1 MERRNSPM
9 ARGACYLLI
18 YLTAVYPLHPA
29 IAAGITPDNNRTQVQ
44 NQGNVPIVN
53 IATPNGA
60 GISHNTYKE
69 FNVATQGAVLNNAT
83 QVAKSQLAGQLN
95 ANPNLNGKSAE
106 LIINEVT
113 GSGRSDLQGKLE
125 IVGHKANVM
134 IANPNGITCDGCGFI
149 NTGSATLTTGKPQFD
164 KQGALEAL
172 EVKKGQI
179 TIGGKGLDGKSTD
192 YIDIISRA
200 TELNGKIQANNLSLT
215 QGANRIDFNDGTV
228 KKITGEGAKPQLAV
242 DTKALGGMYANKIR
256 LVATEDG
263 VGVNLKDLTSNQRD
277 ITLNVNGKIELG
289 NAKAKTDFNLSAR
302 ETHIAPNVKVQAE
315 RDITLASTKLDNKGS
330 VIAGRDMRVFG
341 DTLRNTGD
349 KALLQANNNMWLQK
363 DAQGN
368 KSDLIENKSATIKTV
383 SGDLVVRTK
392 ELNNIRNEFATTWKI
407 ETPDSDR
414 IEYLGFELLF
424 RDHLNGFKPVIQSA
438 EVKKWFGSV
447 DFNKNDWINTGR
459 KTLILSKATSE
470 AVISSGNDMYVNSEK
485 ILNEIS
491 SIKAVKNIFLTGVI
505 LKNITKKLGM
515 KNSFTKFSTDFNPL
529 TDTENSREL
538 IVRIEHVKDEIPMY
552 IEHDIEFKKIGV
564 SNDWKSENYYLATI
578 SAGGDL
584 VADFRD
590 SIDINTPSI
599 YDAKET
605 SEIYGIQRPDTL
617 VAKNIVLNSK
627 QISILDNSIKAA
639 NGINILAN
647 DSISINDGSLFA
659 GGDLSVVATN
669 NINSIQGELKGKN
682 ITAISRNA
690 DLNFQSSE
698 GVGYFNLD
706 GSRKVSSL
714 EATDDLFLH
723 SGKNILLRNLLLTKG
738 DNVSL
743 TANNN
748 ITIDNNNAL
757 LTHKRMGTVLSGS
770 REQELF
776 NKILSNIGKLDTKGS
791 VIINA
796 GGVLR
801 AEGIN
806 ISAGKDI
813 NLTSAKDII
822 LTPRE
827 FPHLLSESAPSYRP
841 FHPSELGRSFDG
853 LPQMGF
859 VPLPKNELFPSSRS
873 GELSSRLTA
882 GNNIN
887 IISGADING
896 KAAQI
901 NAKGN
906 TLLSAGRNINLLA
919 LGYSAIDNKNDNN
932 KDDRHIVAVVNG
944 GKQLTLAANGTLITQ
959 GATLSSGGNT
969 TISSGGNMRFESVQ
983 NHSYREKG
991 REFTES
997 VTQQGTALTS
1007 GGILTVISNGSILF
1021 QATKLTAKGAMDV
1034 AAKGGYLYAQA
1045 MEESSHYEKTET
1057 KRKWYGKKKTIKRTR
1072 HDVTNK
1078 VTEFTAGGDINL
1090 LSRDDSTYEASKI
1103 ATNKNAKLTSTH
1115 GKVNFKA
1122 VKNTSFEQTITY
1134 SKGFYIKQRDKGYT
1148 ETQWVLPQ
1156 IFTGGKLTVEAA
1168 NGVSADI
1175 KAKNGQSLQNVL
1187 AVLGNTPET
1196 AWLKGLRENKDIQW
1210 NLVKDAYDS
1219 WDHKSQHLNPVV
1231 SAVIAIAAAAA
1242 TAGSSLAASV
1252 ASYAGNSVA
1261 GGALTAGMSSL
1272 AAQAAVAI
1280 VDNQGDIS
1288 KALKVLGSSDAV
1300 KSTITS
1306 MAIGGA
1312 LAGFDSY
1319 MGWDKAADG
1328 TKLDPTK
1335 AKLPQISNGDWNKVV
1350 QRVAGQSIISSS
1362 LNTAINGGSFKD
1374 NLTTALLANIGSQ
1387 INAEGARLIGD
1398 NGEVLGIPGKM
1409 LSHAVVAG
1417 VSAEIGRGNVKG
1429 AMAGALAAELAGVM
1443 MGDNLIKA
1451 EEWQRTSER
1460 QAQIARVFGGFAGAV
1475 FTGKADGAYSGASS
1489 AENTFRYNYLAHH
1502 QRELMEK
1509 ELAAESSY
1517 LKKAQIFAKWGL
1529 ISNTQDGYLAAGFV
1543 SGIPSELYD
1552 SVMAIVGAVSNP
1564 SEVIESLRTLL
1575 IQEDMP
1581 GFIWQATKDSYLK
1594 QLDIVKAEYEKA
1606 GSEGAYNAG
1615 LEIGKLVTGI
1625 ASMVGGGFGAV
1636 KGSTSATSKL
1646 SKVISKDPHPTV
1658 DIRHVYRVEKD
1669 GSKTQME
1676 WGGDI
1681 YKQGY
1686 PFEDF
1691 VATQMP
1697 KGTRLPKNFKVY
1709 DFYDEKTGLATSV
1722 KTLDTRTASKIKNPK
1737 QLYISMKGNIDDTV
1751 GFTKETKAGVTVTA
1765 DMISKREVRIAI
1777 PKTTTP
1783 DQWEQINRA
1792 ITYGAEKNVSVKIT
1806 VVK

>member
-1 MERRNSPM
+1 MDRCNNPM

-18 YLTAVYPLHPA
+18 YLTATYPLHPA

-44 NQGNVPIVN
+44 NQGNVPVVN

-69 FNVATQGAVLNNAT
+69 FNIATQGAVLNNAT
-83 QVAKSQLAGQLN
+83 QAAKSQLARQLN
-95 ANPNLNGKSAE
+95 ANSNLKGKAAE

-113 GSGRSDLQGKLE
+113 GNGRSNLQGKLE
-125 IVGHKANVM
+125 VVGNKANVM

-149 NTGSATLTTGKPQFD
+149 NTSSATVTTGKPQFD

-179 TIGGKGLDGKSTD
+179 TIGGKGLDGKATD

-200 TELNGKIQANNLSLT
+200 TELNGKIQANNLSFT

-228 KKITGEGAKPQLAV
+228 QKITGEGVKPQLAV

-263 VGVNLKDLTSNQRD
+263 VGVNLKDLTSDQRD

-302 ETHIAPNVKVQAE
+302 ETHIAPNIKVQAE
-315 RDITLASTKLDNKGS
+315 RDITLASTKLDNKGN
-330 VIAGRDMRVFG
+330 VTAGRDMRILG

-368 KSDLIENKSATIKTV
+368 KSILIENKSATIKTV
-383 SGDLVVRTK
+383 KGDLVVRTN
-392 ELNNIRNEFATTWKI
+392 ELNNVRSEFVTGWKI
-407 ETPDSDR
+407 QNPDSDK

-424 RDHLNGFKPVIQSA
+424 RDHLNGFKPVLENT
-438 EVKKWFGSV
+438 EVKKWFGTV
-447 DFNKNDWINTGR
+447 DFNKNNWINTGR
-459 KTLILSKATSE
+459 KELILSKSTSE
-470 AVISSGNDMYVNSEK
+470 AVIFSGGNMYVNSNK
-485 ILNEIS
+485 ILNEAS
-491 SIKAVKNIFLTGVI
+491 SIQALKNVFLTGLTLQNFTKNLGVI
-505 LKNITKKLGM
+505 NY
-515 KNSFTKFSTDFNPL
+515 FTKFSTDFNPL
-529 TDTENSREL
+529 NDTESSRDL
-538 IVRIEHVKDEIPMY
+538 IIGLEHLIDEFPMY
-552 IEHDIEFKKIGV
+552 MENDIEFKNTG
-564 SNDWKSENYYLATI
+564 SANEWENKKYYLATI

-590 SIDINTPSI
+590 DIDINTPSI
-599 YDAKET
+599 SNIKGV
-605 SEIYGIQRPDTL
+605 SEISGVQRPDAL
-617 VAKNIVLNSK
+617 VARNILLNSK
-627 QISILDNSIKAA
+627 KINVTDNNIKSVD
-639 NGINILAN
+639 GINILAG
-647 DSISINDGSLFA
+647 DGIDIKYGSILA
-659 GGDLSVVATN
+659 GGDLSMTATN
-669 NINSIQGELKGKN
+669 DINSVQGELKGKN
-682 ITAISRNA
+682 ITAISKNA
-690 DLNFQSSE
+690 DLSFKSSE
-698 GVGYFNLD
+698 DTGYFNLD
-706 GSRKVSSL
+706 GTRKISSL
-714 EATDDLFLH
+714 EATGDLLLH
-723 SGKNILLRNLLLTKG
+723 AGKNILLRNLFLTKS
-738 DNVSL
+738 NSISL
-743 TANNN
+743 AANND

-757 LTHKRMGTVLSGS
+757 LTHKRMRGGLSGN
-770 REQELF
+770 REQEFF
-776 NKILSNIGKLDTKGS
+776 NNMFSKIGKLDTKGS
-791 VIINA
+791 VVINA
-796 GGVLR
+796 GGTLR
-801 AEGIN
+801 AEGVN

-813 NLTSAKDII
+813 SLTSAKDIV
-822 LTPRE
+822 LNHRK
-827 FPHLLSESAPSYRP
+827 FPHLLSESVPSYRP
-841 FHPSELGRSFDG
+841 FNPSELGRTFDG
-853 LPQMGF
+853 LFQMGF

-873 GELSSRLTA
+873 GELSSRITA
-882 GNNIN
+882 GNNISV
-887 IISGADING
+887 ISGADING

-944 GKQLTLAANGTLITQ
+944 GKQLTVAANGTLMTQ

-983 NHSYREKG
+983 NHTYRESG

-997 VTQQGTALTS
+997 VTQQGSELTS
-1007 GGILTVISNGSILF
+1007 GGVLTVISNGSILF
-1021 QATKLTAKGAMDV
+1021 QATKLAAKGAMDV

-1078 VTEFTAGGDINL
+1078 VTEFIAGGDINL

-1103 ATNKNAKLTSTH
+1103 STNKNAKLTSTH

-1122 VKNTSFEQTITY
+1122 VKNTTFEQTITN
-1134 SKGFYIKQRDKGYT
+1134 SKGFYIKHRDKGYT
-1148 ETQWVLPQ
+1148 KDTWILPA
-1156 IFTGGKLTVEAA
+1156 IHIGGKLTVDAA

-1196 AWLKGLRENKDIQW
+1196 AWLKGLSGNKDIQW
-1210 NLVKDAYDS
+1210 NLVKDAYNS
-1219 WDHKSQHLNPVV
+1219 WDHKSKHLNPVI

-1242 TAGSSLAASV
+1242 TAGSSLSASV

-1288 KALKVLGSSDAV
+1288 KALKALGSSDV
-1300 KSTITS
+1300 IKSTITS

-1362 LNTAINGGSFKD
+1362 LNTTINGGSFKD

-1387 INAEGARLIGD
+1387 IHAEGARLIGD
-1398 NGEVLGIPGKM
+1398 NGEVLGVPGKT

-1417 VSAEIGRGNVKG
+1417 ISAEIGRGNAKG
-1429 AMAGALAAELAGVM
+1429 AMAGALAAELAGIM
-1443 MGDNLIKA
+1443 MGDNIIKA

-1460 QAQIARVFGGFAGAV
+1460 QAQIARAFGGFAGAV
-1475 FTGKADGAYSGASS
+1475 FTGKADGAYSGASG

-1502 QRELMEK
+1502 QQQLMEK
-1509 ELAAESSY
+1509 ELAAESNY

-1529 ISNTQDGYLAAGFV
+1529 ISNTQDGSLAAGFI

-1564 SEVIESLRTLL
+1564 SEVIEALKTLL

-1581 GFIWQATKDSYLK
+1581 GFIWQATKEGYLK

-1606 GSEGAYNAG
+1606 GPEGAYNAG
-1615 LEIGKLVTGI
+1615 LEAGKIVTEI
-1625 ASMVGGGFGAV
+1625 ASMAAGGLGAV
-1636 KGSTSATSKL
+1636 KGSTSGAAKL

-1669 GSKTQME
+1669 GSKTQMT
-1676 WGGDI
+1676 WGEGN

-1697 KGTRLPKNFKVY
+1697 KGTRLPEGFKTF
-1709 DFYDEKTGLATSV
+1709 DFYDQKTGIATSV
-1722 KTLDTRTASKIKNPK
+1722 KTLDTGTAARIKDPK
-1737 QLYISMKGNIDDTV
+1737 QLYTSIKGNIDATV
-1751 GFTKETKAGVTVTA
+1751 NFTEARLDKKVINAG
-1765 DMISKREVRIAI
+1765 MISQREVRIAV
-1777 PKTTTP
+1777 PKATTV

-1792 ITYGAEKNVSVKIT
+1792 ISYGAEKNINVKIT

>member
-1 MERRNSPM
+1 M
-9 ARGACYLLI
+9 I
-18 YLTAVYPLHPA
+18 
-29 IAAGITPDNNRTQVQ
+29 PDD
-44 NQGNVPIVN
+44 
-53 IATPNGA
+53 
-60 GISHNTYKE
+60 
-69 FNVATQGAVLNNAT
+69 
-83 QVAKSQLAGQLN
+83 AK
-95 ANPNLNGKSAE
+95 
-106 LIINEVT
+106 
-113 GSGRSDLQGKLE
+113 
-125 IVGHKANVM
+125 
-134 IANPNGITCDGCGFI
+134 
-149 NTGSATLTTGKPQFD
+149 
-164 KQGALEAL
+164 
-172 EVKKGQI
+172 
-179 TIGGKGLDGKSTD
+179 
-192 YIDIISRA
+192 
-200 TELNGKIQANNLSLT
+200 NLSE
-215 QGANRIDFNDGTV
+215 ITV
-228 KKITGEGAKPQLAV
+228 TA
-242 DTKALGGMYANKIR
+242 
-256 LVATEDG
+256 
-263 VGVNLKDLTSNQRD
+263 
-277 ITLNVNGKIELG
+277 
-289 NAKAKTDFNLSAR
+289 
-302 ETHIAPNVKVQAE
+302 
-315 RDITLASTKLDNKGS
+315 
-330 VIAGRDMRVFG
+330 
-341 DTLRNTGD
+341 
-349 KALLQANNNMWLQK
+349 
-363 DAQGN
+363 
-368 KSDLIENKSATIKTV
+368 
-383 SGDLVVRTK
+383 
-392 ELNNIRNEFATTWKI
+392 
-407 ETPDSDR
+407 
-414 IEYLGFELLF
+414 
-424 RDHLNGFKPVIQSA
+424 
-438 EVKKWFGSV
+438 
-447 DFNKNDWINTGR
+447 
-459 KTLILSKATSE
+459 
-470 AVISSGNDMYVNSEK
+470 
-485 ILNEIS
+485 
-491 SIKAVKNIFLTGVI
+491 
-505 LKNITKKLGM
+505 
-515 KNSFTKFSTDFNPL
+515 
-529 TDTENSREL
+529 
-538 IVRIEHVKDEIPMY
+538 
-552 IEHDIEFKKIGV
+552 
-564 SNDWKSENYYLATI
+564 
-578 SAGGDL
+578 
-584 VADFRD
+584 
-590 SIDINTPSI
+590 
-599 YDAKET
+599 
-605 SEIYGIQRPDTL
+605 RPDTL
-617 VAKNIVLNSK
+617 SAKNILLHAGK
-627 QISILDNSIKAA
+627 
-639 NGINILAN
+639 INITDKLKAIDGLNIISEN
-647 DSISINDGSLFA
+647 DINLNNAALISSNSL
-659 GGDLSVVATN
+659 SMTATN
-669 NINSIQGELKGKN
+669 NINALQGELKAKDVT
-682 ITAISRNA
+682 IISRNG
-690 DLNFQSSE
+690 NVQFQSSSKP
-698 GVGYFNLD
+698 GYFNPD
-706 GSRKVSSL
+706 NTRKISSL
-714 EATDDLFLH
+714 EATGDLLLH
-723 SGKNILLRNLLLTKG
+723 AGKNILLRNIFLTKSH
-738 DNVSL
+738 NISL
-743 TANNN
+743 TANHD
-748 ITIDNNNAL
+748 ITIDNNSEL
-757 LTHKRMGTVLSGS
+757 LTHKRMGDVNAENK
-770 REQELF
+770 EQTLF
-776 NKILSNIGKLDTKGS
+776 NQMLSTIGKLDAKSS
-791 VIINA
+791 VVINA
-796 GGVLR
+796 GGNLSIKGV
-801 AEGIN
+801 N
-806 ISAGKDI
+806 VSAVKDI
-813 NLTSAKDII
+813 NLTAAKNID
-822 LTPRE
+822 LAPRE
-827 FPHLLSESAPSYRP
+827 LSPS
-841 FHPSELGRSFDG
+841 LN
-853 LPQMGF
+853 
-859 VPLPKNELFPSSRS
+859 KLFSTSRS

-983 NHSYREKG
+983 NHAYREKG

-1168 NGVSADI
+1168 KGVSADI

-1210 NLVKDAYDS
+1210 NVVKDAYDS

-1398 NGEVLGIPGKM
+1398 NGEVLGVPGKT

-1417 VSAEIGRGNVKG
+1417 ISAEIGRGNVKG

-1509 ELAAESSY
+1509 ELAVESSY

-1529 ISNTQDGYLAAGFV
+1529 ISHTQDGYLAAGFV
-1543 SGIPSELYD
+1543 SGVPAELYD

-1581 GFIWQATKDSYLK
+1581 GFIWQATKEGYLK
-1594 QLDIVKAEYEKA
+1594 QLDIVKTEYEKA
-1606 GSEGAYNAG
+1606 GPGGAYNAG
-1615 LEIGKLVTGI
+1615 LEAGKIVTEI
-1625 ASMVGGGFGAV
+1625 VGMLAGGLGVA
-1636 KGSTSATSKL
+1636 KGSTSVAAKL

-1669 GSKTQME
+1669 GSKTQMA
-1676 WGGDI
+1676 WGEGN

-1697 KGTRLPKNFKVY
+1697 KGTRLPKNFKTF
-1709 DFYDEKTGLATSV
+1709 DFYDIGTRTAVSV
-1722 KTLDTRTASKIKNPK
+1722 KTIDTRTPARIKDPK
-1737 QLYISMKGNIDDTV
+1737 QIYTSMKGNIDSV
-1751 GFTKETKAGVTVTA
+1751 AGFNKHKKGEFEITSS
-1765 DMISKREVRIAI
+1765 MISQREVQVAV
-1777 PKTTTP
+1777 PKATTV

-1792 ITYGAEKNVSVKIT
+1792 IAYGVEKKC
-1806 VVK
+1806 

>member
-1 MERRNSPM
+1 MKLKDFNRDKWFGIIDLLKNNFINIKQDRFSIKAISP
-9 ARGACYLLI
+9 
-18 YLTAVYPLHPA
+18 
-29 IAAGITPDNNRTQVQ
+29 AGNIVSG
-44 NQGNVPIVN
+44 GNAYI
-53 IATPNGA
+53 
-60 GISHNTYKE
+60 
-69 FNVATQGAVLNNAT
+69 NAT
-83 QVAKSQLAGQLN
+83 NLRNDVSSIYAK
-95 ANPNLNGKSAE
+95 KD
-106 LIINEVT
+106 LILT
-113 GSGRSDLQGKLE
+113 GE
-125 IVGHKANVM
+125 N
-134 IANPNGITCDGCGFI
+134 
-149 NTGSATLTTGKPQFD
+149 
-164 KQGALEAL
+164 
-172 EVKKGQI
+172 
-179 TIGGKGLDGKSTD
+179 
-192 YIDIISRA
+192 IDIISRQ
-200 TELNGKIQANNLSLT
+200 LGKKNT
-215 QGANRIDFNDGTV
+215 FWHYT
-228 KKITGEGAKPQLAV
+228 
-242 DTKALGGMYANKIR
+242 
-256 LVATEDG
+256 
-263 VGVNLKDLTSNQRD
+263 TSNPMVGSEFKDDDAPPGDWDLFYVYEDAEYTKQ
-277 ITLNVNGKIELG
+277 GELY
-289 NAKAKTDFNLSAR
+289 
-302 ETHIAPNVKVQAE
+302 
-315 RDITLASTKLDNKGS
+315 
-330 VIAGRDMRVFG
+330 
-341 DTLRNTGD
+341 
-349 KALLQANNNMWLQK
+349 
-363 DAQGN
+363 
-368 KSDLIENKSATIKTV
+368 
-383 SGDLVVRTK
+383 
-392 ELNNIRNEFATTWKI
+392 TWGEESYI
-407 ETPDSDR
+407 SSS
-414 IEYLGFELLF
+414 I
-424 RDHLNGFKPVIQSA
+424 SA
-438 EVKKWFGSV
+438 E
-447 DFNKNDWINTGR
+447 KN
-459 KTLILSKATSE
+459 
-470 AVISSGNDMYVNSEK
+470 
-485 ILNEIS
+485 
-491 SIKAVKNIFLTGVI
+491 
-505 LKNITKKLGM
+505 
-515 KNSFTKFSTDFNPL
+515 
-529 TDTENSREL
+529 
-538 IVRIEHVKDEIPMY
+538 
-552 IEHDIEFKKIGV
+552 
-564 SNDWKSENYYLATI
+564 
-578 SAGGDL
+578 L
-584 VADFRD
+584 VADFKNNLNIRTLIPD
-590 SIDINTPSI
+590 
-599 YDAKET
+599 DAKNL
-605 SEIYGIQRPDTL
+605 SEITVTARPDTL
-617 VAKNIVLNSK
+617 SAKNILLHAGK
-627 QISILDNSIKAA
+627 
-639 NGINILAN
+639 INITDKLKAIDGLNIISEN
-647 DSISINDGSLFA
+647 DINLNNAALISSNSL
-659 GGDLSVVATN
+659 SMTATN
-669 NINSIQGELKGKN
+669 NINALQGELKAKDVT
-682 ITAISRNA
+682 IISRNG
-690 DLNFQSSE
+690 NVQFQSSSKP
-698 GVGYFNLD
+698 GYFNPD
-706 GSRKVSSL
+706 NTRKISSL
-714 EATDDLFLH
+714 EATGDLLLH
-723 SGKNILLRNLLLTKG
+723 AGKNILLRNIFLTKSH
-738 DNVSL
+738 NISL
-743 TANNN
+743 TATHD
-748 ITIDNNNAL
+748 ITIDNNSEL
-757 LTHKRMGTVLSGS
+757 LTHKRMGDVNAENK
-770 REQELF
+770 EQTLF
-776 NKILSNIGKLDTKGS
+776 NQMLSTIGKLDAKSS
-791 VIINA
+791 VVINA
-796 GGVLR
+796 GGNLSIKGV
-801 AEGIN
+801 N
-806 ISAGKDI
+806 VSAVKDI
-813 NLTSAKDII
+813 NLTAAKNID
-822 LTPRE
+822 LAPRE
-827 FPHLLSESAPSYRP
+827 LSPS
-841 FHPSELGRSFDG
+841 LN
-853 LPQMGF
+853 
-859 VPLPKNELFPSSRS
+859 KLFSTSRS

-1398 NGEVLGIPGKM
+1398 NGEVLGVPGKT

-1417 VSAEIGRGNVKG
+1417 ISAEIGRGNVKG

>member
-1 MERRNSPM
+1 MERHNSPM

-29 IAAGITPDNNRTQVQ
+29 IAAGITPDNNRTQIQ

-83 QVAKSQLAGQLN
+83 QAVKSQLAGQLN

-113 GSGRSDLQGKLE
+113 GNGRSNLQGKLE

-200 TELNGKIQANNLSLT
+200 TELNGKIQAQNLSLT

-263 VGVNLKDLTSNQRD
+263 VGVNLKDLISDQRD

-289 NAKAKTDFNLSAR
+289 NITAKTDFNLSAR
-302 ETHIAPNVKVQAE
+302 ETHIAPNIKIQAE

-330 VIAGRDMRVFG
+330 VTAGRDARIFG
-341 DTLRNTGD
+341 DTLRNIGD

-368 KSDLIENKSATIKTV
+368 KSTLIENKSSTIKTV
-383 SGDLVVRTK
+383 KGDLVVRTDK
-392 ELNNIRNEFATTWKI
+392 LDNIRDQTITEWKTI
-407 ETPDSDR
+407 PADSVEINKWVGSFYGIRQSVGSVITLAVKLKD
-414 IEYLGFELLF
+414 FN
-424 RDHLNGFKPVIQSA
+424 RD
-438 EVKKWFGSV
+438 KWFGII
-447 DFNKNDWINTGR
+447 DLLKNNFINIKQDR
-459 KTLILSKATSE
+459 FSIKTISPAGSIVSGGNAYINATNFRNDVSSIYAKQDLILTGE
-470 AVISSGNDMYVNSEK
+470 NIDVISRQLGKKNTFWHYTTSNPLVGSEFKDDDAPPGDWDLFYVYEDAEYTKQGELYTWGEESYISSSIRSEK
-485 ILNEIS
+485 N
-491 SIKAVKNIFLTGVI
+491 
-505 LKNITKKLGM
+505 
-515 KNSFTKFSTDFNPL
+515 
-529 TDTENSREL
+529 
-538 IVRIEHVKDEIPMY
+538 
-552 IEHDIEFKKIGV
+552 
-564 SNDWKSENYYLATI
+564 
-578 SAGGDL
+578 L
-584 VADFRD
+584 VADFK
-590 SIDINTPSI
+590 SNVNINTLLPH
-599 YDAKET
+599 DVKNL
-605 SEIYGIQRPDTL
+605 SEITVNTRPDTL
-617 VAKNIVLNSK
+617 SAKNILLHAGK
-627 QISILDNSIKAA
+627 
-639 NGINILAN
+639 INITDKLKAIDGLNIISEN
-647 DSISINDGSLFA
+647 DINLNNASLISSNSLSMTA
-659 GGDLSVVATN
+659 AN
-669 NINSIQGELKGKN
+669 NINALQGELKGKDVT
-682 ITAISRNA
+682 IISRNG
-690 DLNFQSSE
+690 DIQFQSSSKPE
-698 GVGYFNLD
+698 YFNPD
-706 GSRKVSSL
+706 STRKISSL
-714 EATDDLFLH
+714 EATGDLLLH
-723 SGKNILLRNLLLTKG
+723 AGKNILLRNIFLTKSH
-738 DNVSL
+738 NISL
-743 TANNN
+743 AANND
-748 ITIDNNNAL
+748 ITIDNNSDL
-757 LTHKRMGTVLSGS
+757 LTHKRMGDVIADSK
-770 REQELF
+770 EQALF
-776 NKILSNIGKLDTKGS
+776 NQMLSKLGKLDAKSS
-791 VIINA
+791 VVINA
-796 GGVLR
+796 GGNLSVK
-801 AEGIN
+801 GVN
-806 ISAGKDI
+806 ISAVKDI
-813 NLTSAKDII
+813 NLTSAKSID
-822 LTPRE
+822 LNPRE
-827 FPHLLSESAPSYRP
+827 LSPSLSR
-841 FHPSELGRSFDG
+841 
-853 LPQMGF
+853 
-859 VPLPKNELFPSSRS
+859 LFPSSRS

-959 GATLSSGGNT
+959 GSTLSSGGNT

-1210 NLVKDAYDS
+1210 NVVKDAYDS

-1398 NGEVLGIPGKM
+1398 NGEVLGVPGKT

-1417 VSAEIGRGNVKG
+1417 ISAEIGRGNVKG

-1517 LKKAQIFAKWGL
+1517 LKKVQIFAKWGL

-1552 SVMAIVGAVSNP
+1552 SAMAIVGAVSNP

-1658 DIRHVYRVEKD
+1658 DIRHVYRIEKD
-1669 GSKTQME
+1669 GSKTPME

-1697 KGTRLPKNFKVY
+1697 KGTRLPERFKTF

-1722 KTLDTRTASKIKNPK
+1722 KTLNTRTASKIKNPK
-1737 QLYISMKGNIDDTV
+1737 QLYISMKENIDDTIR
-1751 GFTKETKAGVTVTA
+1751 FTKETKAGVTVTA
-1765 DMISKREVRIAI
+1765 EKISKREVRIAI

-1792 ITYGAEKNVSVKIT
+1792 ITYGAEKNVNVKIT

>member
-60 GISHNTYKE
+60 GISHNIYKE
-69 FNVATQGAVLNNAT
+69 FNIASQGAVLNNAT
-83 QVAKSQLAGQLN
+83 QAAKSQLAGQLN

-179 TIGGKGLDGKSTD
+179 TIGGKGLEGKTTD
-192 YIDIISRA
+192 YVDIISRA

-289 NAKAKTDFNLSAR
+289 NVKAKTDFNLSSK
-302 ETHIAPNVKVQAE
+302 ETHIASNIKIQAE

-330 VIAGRDMRVFG
+330 VIADRDMRVFG

-368 KSDLIENKSATIKTV
+368 KSALIENKSATIKTV
-383 SGDLVVRTK
+383 KGDLVVRTDRLENIVERYSVVNSSIDPNSK
-392 ELNNIRNEFATTWKI
+392 KIDKVFGSYYGGQGPSCGGGGICINVIEVKFKDSELN
-407 ETPDSDR
+407 
-414 IEYLGFELLF
+414 
-424 RDHLNGFKPVIQSA
+424 
-438 EVKKWFGSV
+438 KWFGVVDLYNSNYVNETRQVYSV
-447 DFNKNDWINTGR
+447 NMSPSSI
-459 KTLILSKATSE
+459 
-470 AVISSGNDMYVNSEK
+470 ISSGGNAYINSLIINNK
-485 ILNEIS
+485 LS
-491 SIKAVKNIFLTGVI
+491 NIEAKGDLFLTGGSLNNESLSFGTMNGYGVYDLDI
-505 LKNITKKLGM
+505 PEPVLSRVRENRYFDYKGTGIPIFPRSQIFEAKKSNNLY
-515 KNSFTKFSTDFNPL
+515 TW
-529 TDTENSREL
+529 
-538 IVRIEHVKDEIPMY
+538 IEGTHKRAEI
-552 IEHDIEFKKIGV
+552 K
-564 SNDWKSENYYLATI
+564 
-578 SAGGDL
+578 AGGNL

-590 SIDINTPSI
+590 LINIQSSLPVGNKNPSEVTVT
-599 YDAKET
+599 A
-605 SEIYGIQRPDTL
+605 RPDTL
-617 VAKNIVLNSK
+617 SAKNILLHAGK
-627 QISILDNSIKAA
+627 
-639 NGINILAN
+639 INITDKLKATDGLNIISEN
-647 DSISINDGSLFA
+647 DINLNNAALVSSNSLSMTA
-659 GGDLSVVATN
+659 AN
-669 NINSIQGELKGKN
+669 NINALQGELKGKDVT
-682 ITAISRNA
+682 IISRSG
-690 DLNFQSSE
+690 DIQFQSSSKPE
-698 GVGYFNLD
+698 YFNPNNT
-706 GSRKVSSL
+706 RKISSL
-714 EATDDLFLH
+714 EATGDLLLH
-723 SGKNILLRNLLLTKG
+723 AGKNILLRNIFLTKSH
-738 DNVSL
+738 NISL
-743 TANNN
+743 TANRD
-748 ITIDNNNAL
+748 ITIDNNSEL
-757 LTHKRMGTVLSGS
+757 LTHKRMGDVNSENK
-770 REQELF
+770 EQTLF
-776 NKILSNIGKLDTKGS
+776 NQMLSTIGRLDAKSS
-791 VIINA
+791 VVINA
-796 GGVLR
+796 GGNLSVK
-801 AEGIN
+801 GVN
-806 ISAGKDI
+806 ISAVKDI
-813 NLTSAKDII
+813 NLTSAKNID

-827 FPHLLSESAPSYRP
+827 LSPSLNR
-841 FHPSELGRSFDG
+841 
-853 LPQMGF
+853 
-859 VPLPKNELFPSSRS
+859 LFLSSRS

-906 TLLSAGRNINLLA
+906 TLLSAGRNINLSA

-1646 SKVISKDPHPTV
+1646 IISK
-1658 DIRHVYRVEKD
+1658 IFEK
-1669 GSKTQME
+1669 K
-1676 WGGDI
+1676 
-1681 YKQGY
+1681 
-1686 PFEDF
+1686 
-1691 VATQMP
+1691 P
-1697 KGTRLPKNFKVY
+1697 KDNYGKN
-1709 DFYDEKTGLATSV
+1709 
-1722 KTLDTRTASKIKNPK
+1722 LD
-1737 QLYISMKGNIDDTV
+1737 
-1751 GFTKETKAGVTVTA
+1751 
-1765 DMISKREVRIAI
+1765 
-1777 PKTTTP
+1777 
-1783 DQWEQINRA
+1783 
-1792 ITYGAEKNVSVKIT
+1792 
-1806 VVK
+1806 

>member
-1 MERRNSPM
+1 M

-83 QVAKSQLAGQLN
+83 QAVKSQLAGQLN

-113 GSGRSDLQGKLE
+113 GNGRSNLQGKLE

-200 TELNGKIQANNLSLT
+200 TELNGKIQAQNLSLT

-263 VGVNLKDLTSNQRD
+263 VGVNLKDLISDQRD

-289 NAKAKTDFNLSAR
+289 NITAKTDFNLSAR
-302 ETHIAPNVKVQAE
+302 ETHIAPNIKIQAE

-330 VIAGRDMRVFG
+330 VTAGRDARIFG
-341 DTLRNTGD
+341 DTLRNIGD

-368 KSDLIENKSATIKTV
+368 KSTLIENKSATIKTV
-383 SGDLVVRTK
+383 KGDLVVRTDK
-392 ELNNIRNEFATTWKI
+392 LENIVERCNVVSSSIDPNSKKMDKVFGSYYGGQGPSCGGGGI
-407 ETPDSDR
+407 C
-414 IEYLGFELLF
+414 I
-424 RDHLNGFKPVIQSA
+424 NVI
-438 EVKKWFGSV
+438 EVKFKGGELDKWFGVVDLYNSNYVNETKQVYSV
-447 DFNKNDWINTGR
+447 NMSPSSIIRSGGNAYINSLVINNKLSNIESDGDLFLTGGSLNNESLSFG
-459 KTLILSKATSE
+459 TMNGYGVYDLGIPEPILSKVRENRYFDHKGTGIPVFPRNQVFE
-470 AVISSGNDMYVNSEK
+470 AKKSNNLYTWIEGTHKRAE
-485 ILNEIS
+485 
-491 SIKAVKNIFLTGVI
+491 IKA
-505 LKNITKKLGM
+505 
-515 KNSFTKFSTDFNPL
+515 
-529 TDTENSREL
+529 
-538 IVRIEHVKDEIPMY
+538 
-552 IEHDIEFKKIGV
+552 
-564 SNDWKSENYYLATI
+564 
-578 SAGGDL
+578 GGNL

-590 SIDINTPSI
+590 LINIQNSLPVGS
-599 YDAKET
+599 KKT
-605 SEIYGIQRPDTL
+605 SEVTVISRPDTL
-617 VAKNIVLNSK
+617 SAKNILLHAGKINITDKLKAIDGLNI
-627 QISILDNSIKAA
+627 ISENDINLNNASLISSNSLSMTAA
-639 NGINILAN
+639 NNIHVL
-647 DSISINDGSLFA
+647 
-659 GGDLSVVATN
+659 
-669 NINSIQGELKGKN
+669 QGELKSKDVT
-682 ITAISRNA
+682 IISRNG
-690 DLNFQSSE
+690 DIQFQSGKPE
-698 GVGYFNLD
+698 YFNPD
-706 GSRKVSSL
+706 NTRKISSL
-714 EATDDLFLH
+714 EATGDLLLH
-723 SGKNILLRNLLLTKG
+723 AGKNILLRNILLTKSH
-738 DNVSL
+738 NVSL
-743 TANNN
+743 AANND
-748 ITIDNNNAL
+748 ITIDNNSDL
-757 LTHKRMGTVLSGS
+757 LTHKRMGDVTADSK
-770 REQELF
+770 EQTLF
-776 NKILSNIGKLDTKGS
+776 NQMLSKLGKLDAKSS
-791 VIINA
+791 VVINA
-796 GGVLR
+796 GGNLSVK
-801 AEGIN
+801 GVN
-806 ISAGKDI
+806 ISAVKDI
-813 NLTSAKDII
+813 NLTSAKNID

-827 FPHLLSESAPSYRP
+827 LSPSLSR
-841 FHPSELGRSFDG
+841 
-853 LPQMGF
+853 
-859 VPLPKNELFPSSRS
+859 LFPSSRS

-959 GATLSSGGNT
+959 GSTLSSGGNT

-1210 NLVKDAYDS
+1210 NVVKDAYDS

-1398 NGEVLGIPGKM
+1398 NGEVLGVPGKT

-1417 VSAEIGRGNVKG
+1417 ISAEIGRGNVKG

-1509 ELAAESSY
+1509 ELASESSY
-1517 LKKAQIFAKWGL
+1517 LKKVQIFAKWGL

-1552 SVMAIVGAVSNP
+1552 SAMAIVGAVSNP
-1564 SEVIESLRTLL
+1564 SEIIESLRTLL

-1581 GFIWQATKDSYLK
+1581 GFIWQATKDGYLK

-1625 ASMVGGGFGAV
+1625 ASMAAGGLGAV
-1636 KGSTSATSKL
+1636 KGSTSATAKL

-1658 DIRHVYRVEKD
+1658 DIRHVYRIEKD
-1669 GSKTQME
+1669 GSKTPME

-1697 KGTRLPKNFKVY
+1697 KGSRLPKNTEAF
-1709 DFYDEKTGLATSV
+1709 DFYDEKTRVATSV

-1737 QLYISMKGNIDDTV
+1737 QLYSSIKKNINDAANFTGGSKGPKVIDSS
-1751 GFTKETKAGVTVTA
+1751 
-1765 DMISKREVRIAI
+1765 MISQREVWIAV

-1792 ITYGAEKNVSVKIT
+1792 ITYGAEKNVNVKIT